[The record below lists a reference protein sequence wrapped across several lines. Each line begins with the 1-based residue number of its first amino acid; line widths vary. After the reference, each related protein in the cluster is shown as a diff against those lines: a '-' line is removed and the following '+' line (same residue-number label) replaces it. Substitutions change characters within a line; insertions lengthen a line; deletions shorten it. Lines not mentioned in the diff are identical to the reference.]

1 LAERRKEE
9 ASQPLSALLLPHS
22 KVVPDRLAK
31 LAGARRGSAERP
43 YSHVSRPISRVLDGM
58 RTFACVTA
66 IPLGRRSP
74 SASSNLP
81 GRLDPDIFRS
91 SRLRT
96 ASRRP
101 YSVLLPVGFAVPP
114 ALPPAR
120 CALTAPFHPCRGQPN
135 TPWRYVFCGTVPGF
149 APAGCYPAP
158 LVRGARTFLSGN
170 LSVSPERPSDR
181 LTYQGWGYRRCPSR
195 VEAGQSRHELK
206 DQGRRAASR
215 SALAPRSSWPDRG

>member
-1 LAERRKEE
+1 MASPGLFRLRPNLIQKPCQSAPKIGGRPAGFRR
-9 ASQPLSALLLPHS
+9 APLFSRQPAYKP
-22 KVVPDRLAK
+22 
-31 LAGARRGSAERP
+31 GSGWHANE
-43 YSHVSRPISRVLDGM
+43 
-58 RTFACVTA
+58 FACVTA

-74 SASSNLP
+74 GASSNLP
-81 GRLDPDIFRS
+81 GRLDPDPSRS
-91 SRLRT
+91 SRSRT

-101 YSVLLPVGFAVPP
+101 YSVLLPVGFALPP

-135 TPWRYVFCGTVPGF
+135 TPWRYIFCGTVPGF

-181 LTYQGWGYRRCPSR
+181 LTHSGMGILTVSVKGRGWTI
-195 VEAGQSRHELK
+195 
-206 DQGRRAASR
+206 
-215 SALAPRSSWPDRG
+215 APQA